1 MIFRLLIMYLAALVT
16 VPSEGGA
23 DEPPSVGQS
32 AVPAP
37 ETDIGLDAET
47 FANLEQHLESLDL
60 LIDQQTQRL
69 GQLHD
74 RMTVETDVTMQRQLD
89 GLISRLTA
97 VLDELEF
104 QRDAM
109 DEQIT
114 NLRQIIAETG
124 NTGEN

>member
-1 MIFRLLIMYLAALVT
+1 MIFRLLIMCLVALVT
-16 VPSEGGA
+16 VPSGGGA
-23 DEPPSVGQS
+23 DEPPSGGQA
-32 AVPAP
+32 AVPVP
-37 ETDIGLDAET
+37 ETDIRINAET
-47 FANLEQHLESLDL
+47 FVNLEQHLESLDL

-74 RMTVETDVTMQRQLD
+74 RITVETDVTMQRQLD
-89 GLISRLTA
+89 GLISRITA

-124 NTGEN
+124 NPGQN